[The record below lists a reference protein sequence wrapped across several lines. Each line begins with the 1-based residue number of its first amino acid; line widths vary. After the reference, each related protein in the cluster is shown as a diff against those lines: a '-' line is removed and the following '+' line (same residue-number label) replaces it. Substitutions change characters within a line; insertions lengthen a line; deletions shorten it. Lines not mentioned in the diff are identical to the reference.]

1 MTSAPGMRSS
11 TLRCDSATAP
21 RPTSRT
27 SWRASAMGRLG
38 VAEARG
44 WPECQPPGPGC
55 VLAVEPV
62 GGACRVWDVVGP
74 PGHDLAP
81 ETVAVQVADYIGQAG
96 GGVAGRVQ
104 VAAVKLGK
112 DGGYLAPDE
121 AAAVSGL
128 LR

>member
-21 RPTSRT
+21 RPTSRM
-27 SWRASAMGRLG
+27 SWRAFAMGWPG
-38 VAEARG
+38 VAWGRG
-44 WPECQPPGPGC
+44 RAERQPPDPGC
-55 VLAVEPV
+55 ILAVEPV
-62 GGACRVWDVVGP
+62 DGASRVRDAVGP

-96 GGVAGRVQ
+96 GGIAGRVQ

-112 DGGYLAPDE
+112 DGGYLAPDQ
-121 AAAVSGL
+121 AAAV
-128 LR
+128 